1 MRDKILKLARY
12 LKSIKCYD
20 ELDYLGTV
28 YGMYSGESI
37 GVSKCLPIDQW
48 EGVPEGFKI
57 FTHSTG
63 KSIQDFNGM
72 IKEGFRV
79 SKKGT
84 GRLEITFL
92 EETGAS
98 SLTENLRRR
107 TSSENKNYNLGPTV
121 VIAAINPELL
131 MTEGMDDET
140 LKLYSAGE
148 GDPLGPVF
156 LKNVKIFE
164 KWDDDHKWRDNAW
177 KLPGRFLY
185 AAYDGINDTICINP
199 NWDGSIGTAYGERL
213 AKNKEEFLSRDMQNS
228 MADVDLNQPK
238 EPDIIDYKPQDGFE
252 DDPDIF

>member
-1 MRDKILKLARY
+1 MAIYIGGTGSANALDDYEEGSWTPQMHDINGSNVVLSGTSGVCKYSKIGRIVNVTFQVTRDEA
-12 LKSIKCYD
+12 
-20 ELDYLGTV
+20 G
-28 YGMYSGESI
+28 
-37 GVSKCLPIDQW
+37 SK
-48 EGVPEGFKI
+48 
-57 FTHSTG
+57 
-63 KSIQDFNGM
+63 
-72 IKEGFRV
+72 
-79 SKKGT
+79 T

-121 VIAAINPELL
+121 VIAAINPDLL

-185 AAYDGINDTICINP
+185 AAYNGINDTICINP

-228 MADVDLNQPK
+228 MVDVGFNQPK
-238 EPDIIDYKPQDGFE
+238 EPDIIDYKPEDGFE